1 SWRPGSLAGV
11 RRHEA
16 CGRSREGEGMHKGE
30 ASRSNRRNFLVQSA
44 TLTAAVV
51 MPGMNAQSRETNA
64 MLELAQA
71 GTTAAAAPNSTLA
84 VKSVERLVG
93 SSTSFAYAVQAGPW
107 IFPNGPEA

>member
-30 ASRSNRRNFLVQSA
+30 ASRSNRRNFLAQSA
-44 TLTAAVV
+44 TLTAAVL
-51 MPGMNAQSRETNA
+51 MPGMSAQSRETNA

-71 GTTAAAAPNSTLA
+71 GTGAAAAPSSTLA
-84 VKSVERLVG
+84 GKSGGRLVG
-93 SSTSFAYAVQAGPW
+93 SRQSIASGGKA
-107 IFPNGPEA
+107 